1 MMKFSVKDKKVQY
14 IIFALVLIFLIVV
27 AVVFF
32 QKNDTKNIK
41 NVKKDNE
48 QEEVVTNESN
58 VVEFISSIAGLQANN
73 IEVINNP
80 VVGVKGEIFAPKEA
94 IINSLDYYLKHT
106 KNDKMSDVKVDIG
119 DGYIV
124 VNVNYNVINMMKT
137 PIEVKVIPSLDE
149 NENLVLNIKEVK
161 LLDLKITNW
170 IVNLALDNFI
180 KDWFPEESNLKVDFN
195 NGNILV
201 YKENFKGVT
210 LKEID
215 IKETGLKVNAIID
228 LNLLLN

>member
-1 MMKFSVKDKKVQY
+1 MKFSVKDKKVQY

-32 QKNDTKNIK
+32 QKNDRKNIK

-48 QEEVVTNESN
+48 QEEVVKNESN

-73 IEVINNP
+73 IEVIKNP

-149 NENLVLNIKEVK
+149 NENLVLNIKEVR

-180 KDWFPEESNLKVDFN
+180 KDWFPEDSNLKVDFN

>member
-1 MMKFSVKDKKVQY
+1 MKFSVKDKKVQY

>member
-1 MMKFSVKDKKVQY
+1 MKFNVKDKKVQY

-27 AVVFF
+27 AVLFF
-32 QKNDTKNIK
+32 QKDDAKG
-41 NVKKDNE
+41 VKKDNE
-48 QEEVVTNESN
+48 QEEVVKNESN

-119 DGYIV
+119 DGYIK
-124 VNVNYNVINMMKT
+124 VNVNYNVTSMIKT

-180 KDWFPEESNLKVDFN
+180 KDWFPEDSNLKVDFN

>member
-1 MMKFSVKDKKVQY
+1 MKFSVKDKKVQY
-14 IIFALVLIFLIVV
+14 IIFALGLIFLIVI
-27 AVVFF
+27 AVLFF

-41 NVKKDNE
+41 SVKKDNE
-48 QEEVVTNESN
+48 QEEVVKNESK
-58 VVEFISSIAGLQANN
+58 VIEFISSIAGLQANN
-73 IEVINNP
+73 MEVINNP

-124 VNVNYNVINMMKT
+124 VNVNYNVTNMIKT

-149 NENLVLNIKEVK
+149 NENLVLNIKEVR

-180 KDWFPEESNLKVDFN
+180 KDWFPADSNLKVDFN

>member
-27 AVVFF
+27 AVLFF
-32 QKNDTKNIK
+32 QKDDSKG
-41 NVKKDNE
+41 VKKDNE
-48 QEEVVTNESN
+48 QEEVVKSESN
-58 VVEFISSIAGLQANN
+58 IVGFISSIAGLQANN

-119 DGYIV
+119 DGYIL
-124 VNVNYNVINMMKT
+124 VNVNYNVINMIKT

-149 NENLVLNIKEVK
+149 NENLVLNIKEVR

-180 KDWFPEESNLKVDFN
+180 KDWFPEDSNLKVDFN